1 MWGFFFPY
9 FTWTKEPRP
18 DLAIFILVPGRY
30 RYRVLDT
37 LVLLGIGIASI
48 HFLNDRYLKRVGK

>member
-1 MWGFFFPY
+1 MGSGL
-9 FTWTKEPRP
+9 RIG
-18 DLAIFILVPGRY
+18 LGSGIVPGRY

-37 LVLLGIGIASI
+37 RVLLGIGIASI